1 MKYRLDH
8 IEALNA
14 ELANDPEENR
24 GERYVTKQE
33 AIKVM
38 ARNIELM
45 LRDGKTFEYVV
56 KRLAVREIHITAGT
70 LRSYLRRLRRA
81 RKRPAK
87 DPGAAANPA
96 RPRVAPAV
104 ASARHKQAAQQP
116 GGNGQNAATTEK
128 TAPRPRQPEALRK
141 QQSSPAPEPSRATIE
156 GSSHGTF
163 VPRPDTEDI

>member
-96 RPRVAPAV
+96 RPLVAPPV
-104 ASARHKQAAQQP
+104 ASASNRQAAQQA
-116 GGNGQNAATTEK
+116 GDNGQNATTTEK
-128 TAPRPRQPEALRK
+128 AVPRPRQSEALRG
-141 QQSSPAPEPSRATIE
+141 QQPSPAQEPSRE
-156 GSSHGTF
+156 KVESSSHGTF